1 METYGQL
8 KVRVYIAFSQDQYGR
23 LDGRWRTIYS
33 KWTEREN
40 VEQLLEHFTAGNA
53 ALMQSHVRDSRLRVT
68 FETSEEL
75 RI

>member
-1 METYGQL
+1 METFGHL
-8 KVRVYIAFSQDQYGR
+8 KIKMFIAFSQDEHGR

-40 VEQLLEHFTAGNA
+40 VEQLLETFAQANPA
-53 ALMQSHVRDSRLRVT
+53 ICSAFNQLHVA
-68 FETSEEL
+68 FETSENI